1 MQDASPIKAGL
12 TLLTIFVGNLCHF
25 IDSFAHIV
33 YTNLKKKKFCPIKSP
48 QTFWFNP
55 RIVLV
60 SVAVS
65 WQIMTLPHLVC
76 CFHNN

>member
-33 YTNLKKKKFCPIKSP
+33 YTNFKKKKGFVQSNHHKRFGLIPE
-48 QTFWFNP
+48 
-55 RIVLV
+55 
-60 SVAVS
+60 
-65 WQIMTLPHLVC
+65 
-76 CFHNN
+76 